1 LELKWRSGILLQYI
15 YNKVAKYVVSG
26 YFGDPAGTKPEPFG
40 K

>member
-1 LELKWRSGILLQYI
+1 MEIRDFTAIYI

-26 YFGDPAGTKPEPFG
+26 YFGDPAGTKPESFG